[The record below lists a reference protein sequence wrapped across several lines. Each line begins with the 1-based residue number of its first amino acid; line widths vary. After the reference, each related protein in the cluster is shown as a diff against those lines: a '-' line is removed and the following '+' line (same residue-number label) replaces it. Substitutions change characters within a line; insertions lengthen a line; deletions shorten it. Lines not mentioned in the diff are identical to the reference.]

1 MIVLN
6 YSHPLTDEQRAQLEA
21 LAGQPVEQV
30 IAVPVQFDVAAPFGP
45 QVAALVEAT
54 GLTADQ
60 WQTLP
65 LLIVPPALNH
75 IALALI
81 AHLHGVMG
89 FFPAIVR
96 LRPVAGAI
104 PPRFELAEIV
114 NLQGIRE
121 TARTT
126 RSGTGEE

>member
-1 MIVLN
+1 VIVLN
-6 YSHPLTDEQRAQLEA
+6 YSHLLTDEQRAQLEA

-45 QVAALVEAT
+45 QVAALVEVT

-65 LLIVPPALNH
+65 LLLVPPALNV

-96 LRPVAGAI
+96 LRPLAGAI
-104 PPRFELAEIV
+104 PPRFEVAEIV
-114 NLQGIRE
+114 NLQEIRE
-121 TARTT
+121 RARTT
-126 RSGTGEE
+126 RTGTGEE